1 METYDIII
9 LGGGPAGFT
18 AANRAAEKGFKTAIF
33 EYGNL
38 GGVCLNEG
46 CIPSKS
52 FIHSSKEFF
61 LKNVE
66 LQTGDESLSANLAAW
81 VDEKNKAVDLLRNG
95 VRGSLRK
102 NKVKIIFSFGS
113 IVSYDNGVTI
123 ICDSEG
129 KEYQTDNLILAVG
142 SDTFIPPI
150 HGVKEALDN
159 GFALTTHNIFDLTE
173 DFSSLAIIGGG
184 VIGIE
189 LAFCFSMAGKRVE
202 IVEAAGN
209 IGASLDTDAVS
220 VVEKSLETY
229 GVNIYKNAVVSEI
242 SDGAIDFTSN
252 GDSTH
257 LLCDKVLIC
266 AGRKPRLTGYGLEKI
281 SPKLEKNSIF
291 CDAKM
296 RTDKKG
302 VYAVGD
308 INGKSMLA
316 HTAYREAEVCINNI
330 AGENDSIDY
339 NLIPSVLYGIPE
351 VASAGVSINE
361 LRGVSGAFVKRVPML
376 FSGRAVAEG
385 QAKYGFCK
393 LLFDSEEVLVGATI
407 VGEYASEIILA
418 LSVMISEKF
427 TLSKMKRIVYPHP
440 SVAEIIRE
448 ALYAKNEPI

>member
-61 LKNVE
+61 LKKGE
-66 LQTGDESLSANLAAW
+66 LQTGDESLSAHLAAW

-95 VRGSLRK
+95 VRGALRK
-102 NKVKIIFSFGS
+102 NKVKIVFSFGS

-123 ICDSEG
+123 VCDSEG
-129 KEYQTDNLILAVG
+129 KEYQTDNLILAAG

-150 HGVKEALDN
+150 HGVKEAIDN

-202 IVEAAGN
+202 IIEAAGN

-252 GDSTH
+252 GDTTH
-257 LLCDKVLIC
+257 LLCDKVLVC

-281 SPKLEKNSIF
+281 SPKLEKNSIL
-291 CDAKM
+291 CDVKM

-302 VYAVGD
+302 VYAIGD
-308 INGKSMLA
+308 INGKSTLA

-351 VASAGVSINE
+351 VASAGMSINE
-361 LRGVSGAFVKRVPML
+361 LRGINGAFFKRVPML

-448 ALYAKNEPI
+448 ALYAKNEPV